1 MPRLLITNIGWL
13 VTMNSDREI
22 LRDAWILITDGFITS
37 LGTGSSPETIETTET
52 IDAHEGIVVP
62 GFVNTHHHM
71 FQNLARAYT
80 PISNLPLLPWLKGHL
95 PIWRTLTTGE
105 LGLATEMAFAELMLS
120 GCTTTSDHHYVFPDG
135 LDQAVQFETAKRVGL
150 RFTGCRGCMDRPSEI
165 VPPWLCQSIDQ
176 ILADSERL
184 TATYHGTMPGAL
196 TQVSYAPCTVFSCSG
211 DLMRETA
218 RLGRKNN
225 IRLHTHSGE
234 TVEEDAQALEL
245 FGRRP
250 FELLE
255 DYEWKNDLVWLAHGI
270 HFNDR
275 EVLEITGAK
284 MGVAHCPT
292 SNMRLGSGC
301 CRVQDLRA
309 GGSAVSLGVDGS
321 ASNDSGHM
329 LNEARNALLLNRVTR
344 GADALTVETA
354 LEMAT
359 IEGARNLGREKE
371 IGSLETGKC
380 GDLALFP
387 AEDLWSNG
395 AENPLHALLLCF
407 SRNVDTLIVQGRVT
421 VREGRLTTI
430 DLPTLREKHAKA
442 ARRLHATI

>member
-1 MPRLLITNIGWL
+1 MANLLITNIGWL
-13 VTMNSDREI
+13 VTMNPTRDI
-22 LRDAWILITDGFITS
+22 LRDAWLQIMDGFITD
-37 LGTGSSPETIETTET
+37 LGIGIPPEAKEMLN
-52 IDAHEGIVVP
+52 AKGGIVTP

-95 PIWRTLTTGE
+95 PLWRTFTIE
-105 LGLATEMAFAELMLS
+105 DLGLATELAMAELMLS

-135 LDQAVQFETAKRVGL
+135 LDQSVQFETAKRVGM
-150 RFTGCRGCMDRPSEI
+150 RFSGCRGCMDRPSDI
-165 VPPWLCQSIDQ
+165 VPEWLTQSIDE

-184 TATYHGTMPGAL
+184 TATYHSTEPGAL
-196 TQVSYAPCTVFSCSG
+196 TQLSYAPCTVFSCSG
-211 DLMRETA
+211 DLMKETA

-234 TVEEDAQALEL
+234 TVEEDVQALEL

-275 EVLEITGAK
+275 EVSEITGSK

-329 LNEARNALLLNRVTR
+329 LSEARNALLLNRVTR
-344 GADALTVETA
+344 GAETLTPETA

-359 IEGARNLGREKE
+359 IEGARNLGRENE
-371 IGSLETGKC
+371 IGSLEIGKC
-380 GDLALFP
+380 GDLAIFP

-395 AENPLHALLLCF
+395 AENPLHALLLCHP
-407 SRNVDTLIVQGRVT
+407 RNVDTLIVQGRIT
-421 VREGRLTTI
+421 VQDGQLTTI
-430 DLPTLREKHAKA
+430 DLPILRERHSIA
-442 ARRLHATI
+442 ARRLHASV

>member
-1 MPRLLITNIGWL
+1 MANLLITNIGWL
-13 VTMNSDREI
+13 VTMNPTRDI
-22 LRDAWILITDGFITS
+22 LRDAWLQIMDGFITD
-37 LGTGSSPETIETTET
+37 LGIGIPPEAKEMLN
-52 IDAHEGIVVP
+52 AKGGIVTP

-95 PIWRTLTTGE
+95 PLWRTFTIE
-105 LGLATEMAFAELMLS
+105 DLGLATEMAMAELMLS

-135 LDQAVQFETAKRVGL
+135 LDQSVQFETAKRVGM
-150 RFTGCRGCMDRPSEI
+150 RFSGCRGYMDRPSDI
-165 VPPWLCQSIDQ
+165 VPEWLTQSIDE

-184 TATYHGTMPGAL
+184 TATYHSTEPGAL
-196 TQVSYAPCTVFSCSG
+196 TQLSYAPCTVFSCSG
-211 DLMRETA
+211 DLMKETA

-275 EVLEITGAK
+275 EVSEITGSK

-329 LNEARNALLLNRVTR
+329 LSEARNALLLNRVTR
-344 GADALTVETA
+344 GAETLTPETA

-359 IEGARNLGREKE
+359 IEGARNLGRENE
-371 IGSLETGKC
+371 IGSLEIGKC
-380 GDLALFP
+380 GDLAIFP

-395 AENPLHALLLCF
+395 AENPLHALLLCHP
-407 SRNVDTLIVQGRVT
+407 RNVDTLIVQGRIT
-421 VREGRLTTI
+421 VQDGQLTTI
-430 DLPTLREKHAKA
+430 DLPILRERHSIA
-442 ARRLHATI
+442 ARRLHASV